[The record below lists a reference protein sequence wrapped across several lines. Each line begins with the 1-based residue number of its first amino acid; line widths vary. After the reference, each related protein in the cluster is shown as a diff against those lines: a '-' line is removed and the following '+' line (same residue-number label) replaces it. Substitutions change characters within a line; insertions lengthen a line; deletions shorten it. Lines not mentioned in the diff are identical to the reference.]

1 MSFFLVTSKF
11 IKTVFQLRKQ
21 IKDTLVTEIR
31 ITNDTIMCYNR
42 EGEPVLFEFSQEITT
57 ISLEQARMSLYLND
71 LKRTDIPTRSLEE
84 VHGETWEDQVIYIRD
99 KMRQNRLDQVSLLQ
113 YYYLLG
119 ERLEAQFWSPAARMF
134 IRINFSISAY
144 HYTWKAASRVYQLY
158 HTRGTHNLL
167 TVQNIT
173 ANALLRLSDKNF
185 KALVEEARLFKAAEV
200 DYILGEAQE

>member
-1 MSFFLVTSKF
+1 TSKF
-11 IKTVFQLRKQ
+11 IKTIFQLRKQ

-31 ITNDTIMCYNR
+31 ITNDTIICYNH

-71 LKRTDIPTRSLEE
+71 LKKIDIPTRSLEE
-84 VHGETWEDQVIYIRD
+84 VYGETWEDQVIYIRD

-113 YYYLLG
+113 CYYLLG
-119 ERLEAQFWSPAARMF
+119 EC
-134 IRINFSISAY
+134 AY
-144 HYTWKAASRVYQLY
+144 RYIWKAASRVYQLY

-173 ANALLRLSDKNF
+173 TNALLRLSDENF
-185 KALVEEARLFKAAEV
+185 KVLVEET
-200 DYILGEAQE
+200 